1 MRGNPRTCTARRGN
15 SERLPGD
22 TDGIRKCS
30 PNAIAA
36 KRVTAWQL
44 AEAMKQAGIGA
55 HAYQPRGDAPGAGRE
70 RLDADAGT
78 P

>member
-1 MRGNPRTCTARRGN
+1 MASGSAP
-15 SERLPGD
+15 P
-22 TDGIRKCS
+22 I
-30 PNAIAA
+30 AITA

-44 AEAMKQAGIGA
+44 AEAMKQAGNGA